1 MKNKKLLLVICGWLL
16 THTLS
21 AQLTV
26 APTFESC
33 GYAMPFSSQ
42 TDNKVFYK
50 EASESTW
57 HEGFPAVYD
66 AVNKEFRGSIVRLLE
81 NTNYN
86 FRLELWNKG
95 AKKAEYPIDFK
106 TWNPNPPV
114 SKTVNISSFASKN
127 YVIDKQVGS
136 ESGWI
141 KIVGDATVDRTSTT
155 DEHAVVLTNCKY
167 VILEGIKVI
176 GGGKNAIRIDRT
188 SSDIRIINCDI
199 SKWGRAST
207 NQTAAGVYV
216 DASGEEIN
224 YDAGVS
230 IYRSGNVVVERCY
243 IHDSKARA
251 NAWKGKI
258 KVGTYAG
265 NEYSNTH
272 PKGPTGIFAGMTTGG
287 IVIRWNDVIGNQEG
301 RFNDVIESTENGNV
315 AGGFNKNS
323 DIYGN
328 MLAFGQDDG
337 IELDGGQCNVRF
349 FDNRVEQTYDGI
361 STAPNMKGP
370 SYIFNNVIWNLGDE
384 EKNETVGV
392 KNGGGRTWALGR
404 TFFFNNTIYTTK
416 NCISGV
422 GYGASDLVDRA
433 GFQATTR
440 NNILVSG
447 RTPVQASS
455 TSGGDGLSISDR
467 MDWTDNDFDYD
478 LLGNSKSS
486 GAGTISTSAGQ
497 ESHGVYAFPE
507 LEDVAHAVFT
517 LKNTTTNQ
525 AINTGIEI
533 PNFADEY
540 HGLQPDMG
548 ALEYCSSSLIP
559 IRPLNMIADKYSVKL
574 SPGGA
579 AQTVTIFVG
588 DIPEDMP
595 FTIGKSADMTWLT
608 ATASTHTAT
617 ANAEITLTLKASSTT
632 LSYRKIGMVIVRMNN
647 GLSIPIS
654 VLAE

>member
-1 MKNKKLLLVICGWLL
+1 MKSKQLLLLISGWLIAGSL
-16 THTLS
+16 F
-21 AQLTV
+21 AQLTAV
-26 APTFESC
+26 PTFESC
-33 GYAMPFSSQ
+33 GYSMPFSSE
-42 TDNKVFYK
+42 TDNKVFFK
-50 EASESTW
+50 EAGESTW

-66 AVNKEFRGSIVRLLE
+66 ATNKEFRGSIVRLLE

-86 FRLELWNKG
+86 LRFELWNKG
-95 AKKAEYPIDFK
+95 VKKQEYTVNFK
-106 TWNPNPPV
+106 TWNSYPTI
-114 SKTVNISSFASKN
+114 SKTVNISTFKSKN

-141 KIVGDATVDRTSTT
+141 KIVGDATVDRAATT
-155 DEHAVVLTNCKY
+155 DEHAVLLTNCKY
-167 VILEGIKVI
+167 VILEGVKVT

-199 SKWGRAST
+199 SKWGRTSVK
-207 NQTAAGVYV
+207 QTSAGVYV
-216 DASGEEIN
+216 DATGEEIN

-230 IYRSGNVVVERCY
+230 IYRCGNVVIERCY

-258 KVGTYAG
+258 KVGDYKDK
-265 NEYSNTH
+265 EYSNTH

-337 IELDGGQCNVRF
+337 IELDGGQMNVRM
-349 FDNRVEQTYDGI
+349 FDNRIEQTYDGI

-404 TFFFNNTIYTTK
+404 IFFFNNTIYTSK

-422 GYGASDLVDRA
+422 GYGASDLADRA
-433 GFQATTR
+433 GFSATTR

-447 RTPVQASS
+447 RTPVQASA

-467 MDWTDNDFDYD
+467 MKWADNDFDYD
-478 LLGNSKSS
+478 LLGNSKST
-486 GAGTISTSAGQ
+486 GAGTIYTSAGQ
-497 ESHGVYAFPE
+497 EAHGVYAFPE
-507 LEDVAHAVFT
+507 LEDVSHAVFT
-517 LKNTTTNQ
+517 LKNTTTNK

-533 PNFADEY
+533 PNFNDEY
-540 HGLQPDMG
+540 HGSKPDMG

-559 IRPLNMIADKYSVKL
+559 MRPLNMIADQYAVKL
-574 SPGGA
+574 NPGGS

-588 DIPEDMP
+588 DISEDMP
-595 FTIGKSADMTWLT
+595 FTICKSADMTWLT
-608 ATASTHTAT
+608 ATASTAT
-617 ANAEITLTLKASSTT
+617 AKANTEITLTLKASSTS